1 MKNDEIGAS
10 GRDTDTTS
18 SLDNDESDF
27 SFYDQSSDCF
37 VDDKKVADVCSDIPI
52 RNSRNFLGPTDRA
65 KNSDVLVDFCHDDS
79 LS

>member
-10 GRDTDTTS
+10 GRDIDTIS

-37 VDDKKVADVCSDIPI
+37 VDDKKLQMFVLIFQLETHVI
-52 RNSRNFLGPTDRA
+52 FLAPLIEPRI
-65 KNSDVLVDFCHDDS
+65 VMY
-79 LS
+79 